1 MRRWGSIWVAGAC
14 LAALSQGCDRDA
26 TAETSTSQV
35 EGSDAKGGANQATS
49 ARRGA
54 DRPIDREGV
63 FIGSFE
69 LADDPVVDG
78 DTIRVKRVEKPLRLL
93 SIDTEER
100 FHGPRDRR
108 AAEKDF
114 AAYLKR
120 KRADKKRPQK
130 PGTPMGEA
138 AVQFAEEFFR
148 GAETVRLQR
157 DIGNE
162 IYGHFGRP
170 LAYASVKKNGR
181 WTSYNIECVRA
192 GMSPYFT
199 KYGYSRRLYKELM
212 LAETEAR
219 EAQRGIWAPD
229 AQSYGDY
236 DERKA
241 WWNARAD
248 FIQAIEHEGRQR
260 DDYIFLNRAG
270 ALDELEQHVGK
281 EVTVLSTIDEIRH
294 FKGLA
299 RVNLYATPKRA
310 FPVIFFDK
318 AVFRQTGIEDYWREP
333 VKVRGKVE
341 RYEKGDYRTLQIV
354 VADPA
359 QVVLP
364 TLPDP
369 P

>member
-1 MRRWGSIWVAGAC
+1 MC
-14 LAALSQGCDRDA
+14 QGCDRDA
-26 TAETSTSQV
+26 TAETSTGQV
-35 EGSDAKGGANQATS
+35 EGSGAKAGANQARS
-49 ARRGA
+49 ARGEAERQ
-54 DRPIDREGV
+54 IDREGV

-78 DTIRVKRVEKPLRLL
+78 DTIRVKGLQKSLRLL
-93 SIDTEER
+93 SIDTEEKFR
-100 FHGPRDRR
+100 GPRDRR
-108 AAEKDF
+108 AADKDF
-114 AAYLKR
+114 AAYLKQ
-120 KRADKKRPQK
+120 KRGDKRRPQK

-138 AVQFAEEFFR
+138 AVEFAKDFFR
-148 GAETVRLQR
+148 GADAVRLQR
-157 DIGNE
+157 DMGNE
-162 IYGHFGRP
+162 IYGHHGRP
-170 LAYASVKKNGR
+170 LAYVSVKKNGR

-199 KYGYSRRLYKELM
+199 KYGYSRRLYKELI

-229 AQSYGDY
+229 ARSYGDY

-248 FIQAIEHEGRQR
+248 FIQSVEHEGRQR

-270 ALDELEQHVGK
+270 ALDKLEQHVGK
-281 EVTVLSTIDEIRH
+281 VVTVLSTIDEIRH
-294 FKGLA
+294 FKGLV
-299 RVNLYATPKRA
+299 RVDLHGTPKRV
-310 FPVIFFDK
+310 FPVIFFDR
-318 AVFRQTGIEDYWREP
+318 AVFRQSGIEDYWREP
-333 VKVRGKVE
+333 VTVRGKVE

-354 VADPA
+354 VTDPA